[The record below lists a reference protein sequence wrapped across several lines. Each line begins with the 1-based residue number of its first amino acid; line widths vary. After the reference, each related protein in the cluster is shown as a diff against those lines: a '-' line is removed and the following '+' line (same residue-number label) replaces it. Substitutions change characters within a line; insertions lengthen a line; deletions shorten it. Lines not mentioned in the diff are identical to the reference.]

1 MAAVQKM
8 NNMKKRV
15 PFKLKSG
22 NKPSIAK
29 IAGVEKETPKRRNI
43 FKDINTKLQN
53 LGKKV
58 EEFKAK
64 RKSKSNV
71 NIKQDIQDKVAR
83 TRRGESKFQETARMK
98 REFNKSKRRNAEKIA
113 SAKKDAENRAAEKIT
128 SAKTKKKDTAK
139 KVVVDKATDKKATKT
154 TVKKTGATSY
164 AEYAKKGGDVKAA
177 KDYNMKTYGT
187 LSPTAKAKKLGISK
201 SELAKR
207 YKASNKTKKAKST
220 YDPKKDPILRNIKKR
235 KEEKKQ
241 RKSDDPLGIKK
252 NLASP
257 KSTAKGKKRVGD
269 SKSPKDL
276 KKVFK
281 KSYEDFKKYP
291 YL

>member
-1 MAAVQKM
+1 
-8 NNMKKRV
+8 MKNRT

-53 LGKKV
+53 LGKKAQ
-58 EEFKAK
+58 EFKAK
-64 RKSKSNV
+64 RKAAKDRKFSEDKIDV
-71 NIKQDIQDKVAR
+71 KRNIKDQVAR
-83 TRRGESKFQETARMK
+83 TRRGESKFQERARIRRESRLTDAKKKEIRDLTAK
-98 REFNKSKRRNAEKIA
+98 AKAEQKAKKGSGLSEAEKKRVRDA
-113 SAKKDAENRAAEKIT
+113 TKKLKDKT
-128 SAKTKKKDTAK
+128 SAK
-139 KVVVDKATDKKATKT
+139 KATDKKATKT

-252 NLASP
+252 N
-257 KSTAKGKKRVGD
+257 
-269 SKSPKDL
+269 
-276 KKVFK
+276 FK
-281 KSYEDFKKYP
+281 KNFGIDI
-291 YL
+291 

>member
-1 MAAVQKM
+1 
-8 NNMKKRV
+8 MKNRT
-15 PFKLKSG
+15 PFKLRSG

-53 LGKKV
+53 LGKKAQ
-58 EEFKAK
+58 EFKAK
-64 RKSKSNV
+64 RKAAKDRKFSEDKIDIKR
-71 NIKQDIQDKVAR
+71 NIKDQVAR
-83 TRRGESKFQETARMK
+83 TRRGESKFQERARIR
-98 REFNKSKRRNAEKIA
+98 RESRLTD
-113 SAKKDAENRAAEKIT
+113 AKKKEIRELTAKAKAEQK
-128 SAKTKKKDTAK
+128 AKTKKSELTDAQKKRVGDATRKYKAEIAAK
-139 KVVVDKATDKKATKT
+139 KATDKKAADKTATTKT
-154 TVKKTGATSY
+154 TFKGAFAAARKAGKKEFTYKG
-164 AEYAKKGGDVKAA
+164 KK
-177 KDYNMKTYGT
+177 YTT
-187 LSPTAKAKKLGISK
+187 KLK
-201 SELAKR
+201 SET
-207 YKASNKTKKAKST
+207 SSKKAKST

-252 NLASP
+252 NLRNVRDL

-269 SKSPKDL
+269 PKSPKDL

-281 KSYEDFKKYP
+281 KSYEDFKYP